1 MKLNGEKF
9 DQEIFKEEFGGKLT
23 RCATAMGLTV
33 QHLDKVVKSQG
44 KEGVGSLF
52 LGKLKRYC
60 DDSGRNFDEFIF
72 LPEA

>member
-9 DQEIFKEEFGGKLT
+9 NQEIFKEEFEGKLT
-23 RCATAMGLTV
+23 KCATAMGLTV
-33 QHLDKVVKSQG
+33 THLAKVVKSTG
-44 KEGVGSLF
+44 KEGVGGLF

-60 DDSGRNFDEFIF
+60 DNSGRDFDEFIF